1 MIASAF
7 DPKPDDIPAIFR
19 DRIDVHD
26 AVTAAVWPTR
36 VQTKKVARPV
46 RPTNNRRCDY
56 ARLRARSMFPRR
68 ARMDRARIAGAHRLR
83 SKAIFPPI
91 WSPLREIALSYNVD
105 HSTISRLKT
114 RYAVEA

>member
-26 AVTAAVWPTR
+26 AVIAVVWPPR
-36 VQTKKVARPV
+36 DQTKEVAPPV

-56 ARLRARSMFPRR
+56 ARLRARSKFPRG
-68 ARMDRARIAGAHRLR
+68 ARMDRARIARAHRLR
-83 SKAIFPPI
+83 RKAIFPPI
-91 WSPLREIALSYNVD
+91 WSSGIRSSMPS
-105 HSTISRLKT
+105 
-114 RYAVEA
+114 